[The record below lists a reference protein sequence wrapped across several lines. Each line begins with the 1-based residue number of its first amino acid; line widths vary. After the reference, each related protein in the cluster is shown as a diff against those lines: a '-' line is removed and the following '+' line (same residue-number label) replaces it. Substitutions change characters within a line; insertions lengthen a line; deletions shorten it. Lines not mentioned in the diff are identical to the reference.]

1 MQIRGHL
8 VHIVE
13 QKIVPVEIRIEEG
26 RISSITPVTAID
38 PRAGSPAPVTTTTG
52 PFILPGFVDAHVH
65 IESSLLIPSEFARLA
80 VVHGTVAT
88 VSDPHEIANV
98 CGLPGV
104 EFMIRNGNSVPFYF
118 NFGAPSCV
126 PATVFETAGATLDT
140 AAVTALL
147 EKPGIKYLSEVMN
160 FPGVLA
166 QDPEV
171 MAKIQAAKRLGK
183 PVDGHAPGL
192 SGEDL
197 KKYIAAGITSDH
209 EAFTYEE
216 AKEKLQQ
223 GMTILIREGSA
234 ARNFEALIPLLN
246 DYPEQIMF
254 CSDDKH
260 PDSLLAGH
268 IDRLCARAAAKGID
282 VYKILRAA
290 CINPVRHYN
299 LEHGQLN
306 VGDPADF
313 IVVDD
318 LVNFRVSHTYIR
330 GTLVA
335 SNGASHLAST
345 HLVAEPA
352 PTAAGGLLT
361 AEPINNFKARPHV
374 VADFAYLLNKW
385 GEEENVEQCYC
396 IEALDGQ
403 LITNRLII
411 PIADTLPADGQLNSN
426 PEKDFLK
433 IVVVNRY
440 NRAPVAKSFIKGFGL
455 KRGAIA
461 SSVAHDSHNI
471 VAVGVDDESICRAIN
486 LIIDQKGGLSC
497 VDPGSSPRGEAYA
510 SPSTSDITGEP
521 IHIAPAAGTE
531 LLLPLPVAG
540 LMSLDDGYR
549 VADAYTAIDHMAKD
563 LGSTLAAPFMTL
575 SFMALL
581 VIPHLKLG
589 DLGLFDGDK
598 FKLL

>member
-8 VHIVE
+8 VNIIE
-13 QKIVPVEIRIEEG
+13 QKIDPVEILIEEG
-26 RISSITPVTAID
+26 RIKSITPTSE
-38 PRAGSPAPVTTTTG
+38 PTG
-52 PFILPGFVDAHVH
+52 PFILPGFVDSHVH

-80 VVHGTVAT
+80 VVHGTIAT

-126 PATVFETAGATLDT
+126 PATLFETAGATLDA

-147 EKPGIKYLSEVMN
+147 EKNEIKYLSEMMN

-166 QDPEV
+166 KDPEV
-171 MAKIQAAKRLGK
+171 MEKIAAAKRLGK

-192 SGEDL
+192 RGDEL
-197 KKYIAAGITSDH
+197 RQYIAAGITSDH

-216 AKEKLQQ
+216 ALEKLQQ
-223 GMTILIREGSA
+223 GMKILIREGSA

-268 IDRLCARAAAKGID
+268 IDRLCARAVAKGID
-282 VYKILRAA
+282 PFKVLLAA
-290 CINPVRHYN
+290 CINPVAHYN
-299 LEHGQLN
+299 LEHGQLK

-313 IVVDD
+313 IVVED
-318 LVNFRVSHTYIR
+318 LANFQVLQTFIKGAS
-330 GTLVA
+330 VA
-335 SNGASHLAST
+335 ANGISHLAST
-345 HLVAEPA
+345 HLVSAPA
-352 PTAAGGLLT
+352 PTASSGLLS
-361 AEPINNFKARPHV
+361 AEPINNFKARLRV
-374 VADFAYLLNKW
+374 VADFAYPLNKW

-396 IEALDGQ
+396 IEALDGH
-403 LITNRLII
+403 LITNRLVI
-411 PIADTLPADGQLNSN
+411 PVADTLPRDGHLNSN
-426 PEKDFLK
+426 PEKDILK

-440 NRAPVAKSFIKGFGL
+440 NPAPVAKSFIRNFGL

-471 VAVGVDDESICRAIN
+471 IAVGVDDESICRAIN
-486 LIIDQKGGLSC
+486 LIIDQRGGLSC
-497 VDPGSSPRGEAYA
+497 VDATANA
-510 SPSTSDITGEP
+510 SAPSDITGEP
-521 IHIAPAAGTE
+521 IQIAAAAGTE
-531 LLLPLPVAG
+531 LILPLPVAG
-540 LMSLDDGYR
+540 LMSLDEGYH
-549 VADAYTAIDHMAKD
+549 VAEAYTAIDHMAKE

-589 DLGLFDGDK
+589 DLGLFDGDG
-598 FKLL
+598 FRLL